1 MAMAAILDILVK
13 MIFQQQNDVRIGILV
28 VDIVENMYLNL
39 ILAALVRKSNFKNG
53 VGSHFGFGPLAK
65 NACIFPRGRV
75 SQFFIKCL

>member
-1 MAMAAILDILVK
+1 MDILVI

-39 ILAALVRKSNFKNG
+39 ILPALVRKSIFKNG
-53 VGSHFGFGPLAK
+53 VGGHFGFGPLAK

-75 SQFFIKCL
+75 SHFCIKGL